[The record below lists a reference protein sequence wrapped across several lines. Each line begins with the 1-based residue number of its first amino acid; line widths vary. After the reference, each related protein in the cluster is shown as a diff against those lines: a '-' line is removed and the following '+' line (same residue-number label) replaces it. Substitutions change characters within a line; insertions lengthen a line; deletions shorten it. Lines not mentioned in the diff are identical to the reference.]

1 MWQSKITRTWRKYI
15 TLKITMNIILYLRLW
30 LTLISSCKEFAK
42 IRLPSNSSNKSFSK
56 SKSSSR
62 YQMMLRLNNRMVLN
76 LKQRKRNLKEKT
88 KKTIKKSMILALI
101 PAMNHQDHHALDL
114 RTVHHALD
122 QKVDLKIIQGPRQR
136 INITAERSIWEG
148 LLRK

>member
-15 TLKITMNIILYLRLW
+15 TLKITMNTILYHRLW
-30 LTLISSCKEFAK
+30 LTLISLCKEFVK

-56 SKSSSR
+56 SKSSSQ
-62 YQMMLRLNNRMVLN
+62 YLMMPWLNNRMVLN
-76 LKQRKRNLKEKT
+76 PKQRKQNLKEKT

-114 RTVHHALD
+114 QMVHHALD
-122 QKVDLKIIQGPRQR
+122 QKVDLKIIQGPRLR

-148 LLRK
+148 LLLK